1 MNISV
6 KYKCQRGRC
15 ECEYDDILIDEF
27 KTEDDFLNWLDKD
40 EYDTCINCGFDT
52 AKIVDYEIREE
63 LKDNDKTNE
72 NN

>member
-1 MNISV
+1 MTISV
-6 KYKCQRGRC
+6 KYKCEKC
-15 ECEYDDILIDEF
+15 ECEYDDILINEF
-27 KTEDDFLNWLDKD
+27 DSVDKFLEWLDKD
-40 EYDTCINCGFDT
+40 EYDTCLNCEYNM